1 MEKIKLEVAGI
12 PAVLYGKRSRR
23 VYLYVHGKNGSAA
36 EAARF
41 ARTACPAG
49 WQVLAVDLPEHG
61 TRKNSPEK
69 LVPWVVTRELQ
80 AVYARMQPVWKQI
93 RVYGVSIGAW
103 FAMQAL
109 QTQTPEK
116 ALLVSPVVDME
127 KLILDLMQQAGV
139 TEEQLHAAGEIPTAM
154 GETLS
159 WPYLCWVREHPLH
172 WKVPT
177 QVLYADTDPLT
188 GHTAMERFRQ
198 QTGAHLTI
206 LEGGEH
212 WFHTEEQMQFLDHWI
227 RECHADRAGIA
238 GSGALPGAAGS
249 QSAAG
254 RYSAAGGGEPDTDL
268 LPEGLC
274 REHPHGVSPLGR

>member
-1 MEKIKLEVAGI
+1 MEKIKLEVAGV
-12 PAVLYGKRSRR
+12 PAVLYGKRSRK

-80 AVYARMQPVWKQI
+80 TVYARMQPVWKHI

-109 QTQTPEK
+109 QTQKPEK

-127 KLILDLMQQAGV
+127 KLILALMQQAGV
-139 TEEQLHAAGEIPTAM
+139 TEEQLRAAGEIPTDF

-159 WPYLCWVREHPLH
+159 GPYLCWGR
-172 WKVPT
+172 
-177 QVLYADTDPLT
+177 
-188 GHTAMERFRQ
+188 GHGR
-198 QTGAHLTI
+198 GAGRHKS
-206 LEGGEH
+206 GEPC
-212 WFHTEEQMQFLDHWI
+212 M
-227 RECHADRAGIA
+227 RAGSNAQAWA
-238 GSGALPGAAGS
+238 GHGTGTQIIRTGTVFQCAPAAADPKS
-249 QSAAG
+249 
-254 RYSAAGGGEPDTDL
+254 
-268 LPEGLC
+268 
-274 REHPHGVSPLGR
+274 SP

>member
-12 PAVLYGKRSRR
+12 PAVLYGKRSRK

-80 AVYARMQPVWKQI
+80 TVYARMQPVWKHI

-109 QTQTPEK
+109 QTQKPEK

-127 KLILDLMQQAGV
+127 KLILALMQQAG
-139 TEEQLHAAGEIPTAM
+139 QRRSSCARQGRSPQ
-154 GETLS
+154 TLG
-159 WPYLCWVREHPLH
+159 R
-172 WKVPT
+172 
-177 QVLYADTDPLT
+177 
-188 GHTAMERFRQ
+188 RFRGRICAGCGSTRCTGKCLHRCSMLI
-198 QTGAHLTI
+198 QTP
-206 LEGGEH
+206 
-212 WFHTEEQMQFLDHWI
+212 
-227 RECHADRAGIA
+227 
-238 GSGALPGAAGS
+238 LPGTPPWSSSGS
-249 QSAAG
+249 RPG
-254 RYSAAGGGEPDTDL
+254 RT
-268 LPEGLC
+268 
-274 REHPHGVSPLGR
+274 

>member
-61 TRKNSPEK
+61 TRKDSPEK

-80 AVYARMQPVWKQI
+80 AVYARMQPVWKHI

-109 QTQTPEK
+109 QSQSPEK
-116 ALLVSPVVDME
+116 ALLVSPLVDME

-139 TEEQLHAAGEIPTAM
+139 TEEQLRTAGEIPTAM

-159 WPYLCWVREHPLH
+159 WPYLCLSLIHISE
-172 WKVPT
+172 PT
-177 QVLYADTDPLT
+177 RP
-188 GHTAMERFRQ
+188 
-198 QTGAHLTI
+198 
-206 LEGGEH
+206 
-212 WFHTEEQMQFLDHWI
+212 
-227 RECHADRAGIA
+227 
-238 GSGALPGAAGS
+238 
-249 QSAAG
+249 
-254 RYSAAGGGEPDTDL
+254 
-268 LPEGLC
+268 
-274 REHPHGVSPLGR
+274 